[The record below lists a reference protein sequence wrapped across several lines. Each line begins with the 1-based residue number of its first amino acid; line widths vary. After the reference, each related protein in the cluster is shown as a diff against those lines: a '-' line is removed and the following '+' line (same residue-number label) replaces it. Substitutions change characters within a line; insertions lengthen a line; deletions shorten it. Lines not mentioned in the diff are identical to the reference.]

1 MKLVGDAKRGQIQS
15 ARCVICHRIGDLGVD
30 FGPDM
35 SAWGKTQPTE
45 TILRAIVE
53 PSADIAH
60 GFDGHEIETTE
71 GLRIQGVIVNDGDP
85 VIIQSMGGVTQTVP
99 KVRVKRKKNLEVSL
113 MMTPAQLGLTAQD
126 AADIAAYLKTL

>member
-1 MKLVGDAKRGQIQS
+1 M
-15 ARCVICHRIGDLGVD
+15 CHRIEDQGVD

-35 SAWGKTQPTE
+35 TSWAKTQPTE

-60 GFDGHEIETTE
+60 GFYGQEVETTD
-71 GLRIQGVIVNDGDP
+71 GVTIQGVIINDADP
-85 VIIQSMGGVTQTVP
+85 LIIQSMGGVTQTVP
-99 KVRVKRKKNLEVSL
+99 RARIKRSEGMQTSL

-126 AADIAAYLKTL
+126 AADIAAYLKSR